1 MPFCNI
7 DNISLYYEDYGTS
20 DQVPLIFLHG
30 VMASS
35 QIWIPQ
41 VDHFKDK
48 RRIVIFDLR
57 GHGQSDKP
65 HEKYS
70 INQFSDDLY
79 SFMNS
84 LKIEK
89 AIIAGYSMG
98 GMTALRFILDHPEMV
113 EKLILLDTTPKSSY
127 SFGRRLVFLVSQ
139 LAMSIA
145 YESFMKYYIS
155 SVFRR
160 DCPKSEI
167 EKALERVLKNPK
179 HVVRSCF
186 STIKDFDVLSELGN
200 IQVPTLIIHGGQSFN
215 PLEQA
220 RDMKK
225 HIPNAELVVVEG
237 AGHAMTSETPEA
249 ICEAVEQFIQI

>member
-1 MPFCNI
+1 M
-7 DNISLYYEDYGTS
+7 S
-20 DQVPLIFLHG
+20 DQVPLIFLHD

-41 VDHFKDK
+41 VDHFKAK

-70 INQFSDDLY
+70 FKQFSDDLY
-79 SFMNS
+79 SFINS

-89 AIIAGYSMG
+89 AIIAGHSMG
-98 GMTALRFILDHPEMV
+98 GMTALRLTLDHQEIV

-127 SFGRRLVFLVSQ
+127 SFGRRLVFLISQ

-155 SVFRR
+155 SVFRK
-160 DCPKSEI
+160 DY
-167 EKALERVLKNPK
+167 LK
-179 HVVRSCF
+179 
-186 STIKDFDVLSELGN
+186 L
-200 IQVPTLIIHGGQSFN
+200 
-215 PLEQA
+215 
-220 RDMKK
+220 KK
-225 HIPNAELVVVEG
+225 HRKGFLKIQN
-237 AGHAMTSETPEA
+237 TS
-249 ICEAVEQFIQI
+249 